1 MKKGV
6 LILLGMFMMVS
17 TVEAKNG
24 NELPNRF
31 WVDYS
36 YNNAVNFVERGVEF
50 YIFTNGE
57 FDFNTHYNDTYY
69 DYNGRRTR
77 NSGIRINRD
86 YRGRITSIG
95 SVFINYD
102 YRGNV
107 SRIGNVFMRYYRG
120 RLTKVGNLQVR
131 YDRGGY
137 PNFYGEVRDNF
148 YYDNGIRINLS
159 IGDVCDYNDAYF
171 SHRDFSRNYSKIRE
185 DNNYYYY
192 KAKTNAKIGKRSKIL
207 KRRKP
212 KATPIKRNS
221 STINRGVS
229 TSRNNSY
236 RKSTNVDTKR
246 KVTTSTRNNSST
258 RKPMSSDSKRKVTSD
273 KRSSNNLSYRK
284 TDKNKI
290 TVPKVEKQKEN
301 VVRNSRRN

>member
-31 WVDYS
+31 WVNYS
-36 YNNAVNFVERGVEF
+36 YNNAVNFVERNVEF
-50 YIFTNGE
+50 FIFTNGE
-57 FDFNTHYNDTYY
+57 FDFNTNNIDTYY

-77 NSGIRINRD
+77 NAAVRIKRD

-107 SRIGNVFMRYYRG
+107 SRIGNVFMRYDRG
-120 RLTKVGNLQVR
+120 RLTNVGNLQVR

-137 PNFYGEVRDNF
+137 PNFYGEVKDNF
-148 YYDNGIRINLS
+148 YYENGIRINLN
-159 IGDVCDYNDAYF
+159 IGDIFDYNDVYF
-171 SHRDFSRNYSKIRE
+171 SHRDFRNNYSQIRE
-185 DNNYYYY
+185 DNNFYYYR
-192 KAKTNAKIGKRSKIL
+192 ANRNAKIGKRSKIL

-212 KATPIKRNS
+212 ASKKIIRN
-221 STINRGVS
+221 
-229 TSRNNSY
+229 TSARLNTKTNNTY
-236 RKSTNVDTKR
+236 RKSKSLDAKR
-246 KVTTSTRNNSST
+246 KINTSVKRSNTVT
-258 RKPMSSDSKRKVTSD
+258 RKPTSANSKRKVTLE
-273 KRSSNNLSYRK
+273 KRNNTDSYRK
-284 TDKNKI
+284 AETSKRIK
-290 TVPKVEKQKEN
+290 TAPKTEIKK
-301 VVRNSRRN
+301 VVRKTRRN